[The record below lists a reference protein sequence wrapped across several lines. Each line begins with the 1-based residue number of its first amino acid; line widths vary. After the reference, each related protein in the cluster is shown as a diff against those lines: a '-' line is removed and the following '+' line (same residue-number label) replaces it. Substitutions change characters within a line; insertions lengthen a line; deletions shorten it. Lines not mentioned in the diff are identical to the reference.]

1 MAGDDKADFGAFEG
15 THAGEISP
23 DPARAAKVG
32 VTAATVEAAI
42 GDLAAQMAQPET
54 AEQSSMMLDEMDEQM
69 ALFSG
74 PVKSVAD
81 KIAEARGRGRGR
93 PKGSLNKNSFRDVA
107 LRMGY
112 RHPGLNLLAIAN
124 ADPDELAEQL
134 AEGYK
139 IDGKGKVQH
148 VGCTPVEAM
157 QLIMK
162 ANAEL
167 LPYFEGKAAQQLDVN
182 IRQLGLMVI
191 GDMPTDRMA
200 DDGTLDLT
208 NVAKPT

>member
-1 MAGDDKADFGAFEG
+1 MSGPDDADLGAFEG

-42 GDLAAQMAQPET
+42 GDLAAQLTPAAE
-54 AEQSSMMLDEMDEQM
+54 AEQASLMLDEMDEQM

-74 PVKSVAD
+74 PVKSVANQ
-81 KIAEARGRGRGR
+81 IAASRARGR
-93 PKGSLNKNSFRDVA
+93 PKGSQNKNSFRDVA

-124 ADPDELAEQL
+124 ADPVELAQEL
-134 AEGYK
+134 GAYK
-139 IDGKGKVQH
+139 TVKGMLVANE
-148 VGCTPVEAM
+148 CTPAEAM

-182 IRQLGLMVI
+182 IRTLGMMLI
-191 GDMPTDRMA
+191 GDMGTELKS
-200 DDGTLDLT
+200 DDDVLSLT
-208 NVAKPT
+208 NVAKPD